1 MNLGISS
8 RHDTGCSTECTPQSG
23 SSLSDATS
31 STHHIPLPPSPFSK
45 GGTILARG
53 TVFSDHDCEAKSNV
67 EFDNDE
73 DIVRDMDAFES
84 EITLAKRFPGST
96 REECRRFLNTRPM
109 TAGYNREKRE
119 NQVGEKIKLYLKW
132 RSKHHLGDVRHHEEL
147 RKKLD
152 FSDGKERDIIFF
164 EHAISHTASVFNFSK
179 SNTDSSG
186 DKSDERFNDL
196 TKKLPRFIR
205 MIGDRKGKRILYI
218 FTAMIDAKI
227 APLQFYALLVAVYL
241 DLHMDR
247 NSMES
252 ILTVL
257 DVRKGTGWCNPA
269 PTTMFPFLKG
279 AVKHLEHHPGRMSC
293 LHLYSI
299 PYPAKFIWNLSKG
312 FLKESMVRRICL
324 HWGNLAVESQIP
336 KSLNSIFDESE
347 LQSFETMRVSEFRS
361 S

>member
-1 MNLGISS
+1 MNLWIPPRS
-8 RHDTGCSTECTPQSG
+8 RHDTGCTTESG
-23 SSLSDATS
+23 SCLSDATS
-31 STHHIPLPPSPFSK
+31 SINQIPLPPSPFSK
-45 GGTILARG
+45 GGTVLARG
-53 TVFSDHDCEAKSNV
+53 TVFSTNDCEAESSV

-73 DIVRDMDAFES
+73 DIMRDMDDFES
-84 EITLAKRFPGST
+84 EIGLAKKFPGST

-109 TAGYNREKRE
+109 TEGYNREKRE
-119 NQVGEKIKLYLKW
+119 NRVGEKIKLYLKW
-132 RSKHHLGDVRHHEEL
+132 RSKYQLGDVKQHGKL

-152 FSDGKERDIIFF
+152 FSDGKERDIVFF

-179 SNTDSSG
+179 SETDSDA
-186 DKSDERFNDL
+186 DKSDERFNNL
-196 TKKLPRFIR
+196 TKILPRFIR
-205 MIGDRKGKRILYI
+205 MIDGRKGERILYI

-247 NSMES
+247 NSTES

-257 DVRKGTGWCNPA
+257 DVRKGSGWSNPA

-324 HWGNLAVESQIP
+324 HWGNLAVESQMP
-336 KSLNSIFDESE
+336 ESLNSIFDEEE
-347 LQSFETMRVSEFRS
+347 LISFEKMRVSEFRS
-361 S
+361 L